1 MKTHLSVRQGFTL
14 IELLIVIAIIGI
26 LASIVL
32 VSLSNAREK
41 AKMARFKAVAHSIQT
56 QALSACD
63 DGPLDYTDVTGSF
76 GDIPEDVIDV
86 ASISEVVAS
95 DCGANSTQTFQTD
108 VPAANLTGTCTATM
122 QETGITGFVGTA
134 PGCV

>member
-1 MKTHLSVRQGFTL
+1 M

-32 VSLSNAREK
+32 VSLSSAREK
-41 AKMARFKAVAHSIQT
+41 AKMARFKAVVHSMQT
-56 QALSACD
+56 QAISACD
-63 DGPLDYTDVTGSF
+63 SDLLDDYTDGGATF

-86 ASISEVVAS
+86 ANVADAVAP
-95 DCGANSTQTFQTD
+95 DCGLAGANTFTID
-108 VPAANLTGTCTATM
+108 VPAANLTGTCTATI

-134 PGCV
+134 PGCS

>member
-1 MKTHLSVRQGFTL
+1 MRKSKGFTL

-32 VSLSNAREK
+32 VSLANAREK

-56 QALSACD
+56 QAISACD
-63 DGPLDYTDVTGSF
+63 DGVLDYTDVSGSF

-86 ASISEVVAS
+86 ANIGGVTNIQ
-95 DCGANSTQTFQTD
+95 DCGSGATQTFEVD
-108 VPAANLTGTCTATM
+108 VPAANLTGTCTATV
-122 QETGITGFVGTA
+122 EDTGITGFVGTA